1 MKLTQTQL
9 VQIMPHSKNR
19 IAKFVEPLN
28 DALQEFNITGLN
40 EVRMFIAQLAHESG
54 EFRYTEEIASG
65 IAYDTGKKA
74 VALGN
79 TPEADGDGQKYKGR
93 GLIQTTGFYNYLL
106 TSMGLDLD
114 LINHP
119 ELLAEPVNA
128 CRSAAFFW
136 HNNKLSRFCNPPTDE
151 NFKRLT
157 RAINGGYNGLDDRIK
172 YWQRT
177 EQFIG

>member
-28 DALQEFNITGLN
+28 DALQEFNITGSN

-74 VALGN
+74 IALGN
-79 TPEADGDGQKYKGR
+79 TPEADG
-93 GLIQTTGFYNYLL
+93 
-106 TSMGLDLD
+106 
-114 LINHP
+114 
-119 ELLAEPVNA
+119 
-128 CRSAAFFW
+128 
-136 HNNKLSRFCNPPTDE
+136 TDK
-151 NFKRLT
+151 NIKV
-157 RAINGGYNGLDDRIK
+157 GG
-172 YWQRT
+172 
-177 EQFIG
+177 